1 MNINVQ
7 DKKIIKQKIWDIFAQ
22 NHLRVT
28 DARRAIIDVLL
39 KGCHHSHTINAIRE
53 HLKNSSIKITVAS
66 IYNNLALLNDL
77 GIIMG
82 YYNFAENEVAFELN
96 VLNEKIHVHFYDVDK
111 KKYVY
116 VGDSPEVINL
126 LNERCASL
134 GYDLTVGIIT
144 LHVKKHMDNPKDN
157 KATLVTSNN
166 STNQDNVP
174 NQ

>member
-7 DKKIIKQKIWDIFAQ
+7 DKKIIKQKIWDMFAQ

-39 KGCHHSHTINAIRE
+39 RGCHHSHTINGIRE
-53 HLKNSSIKITVAS
+53 HLKNASIKITVAS

-82 YYNFAENEVAFELN
+82 YYNFAENDVAFELN

-144 LHVKKHMDNPKDN
+144 LHVKKHVDNAKDV
-157 KATLVTSNN
+157 KPASNVSKIE
-166 STNQDNVP
+166 STQDNAI
-174 NQ
+174 NK